1 MTDLQMRHG
10 TIKIPSCSKALDKER
25 PKFPDFHRQNV
36 FSRGNI
42 QIINQSL
49 IIYDILSD
57 YVRF

>member
-1 MTDLQMRHG
+1 MRHG